1 MFHGGWSSGYYDTAP
16 DGGWGWVVTFSCFVV
31 HVLVMGSQY
40 AFSVFFNAL
49 VADSELGGDSA
60 TISLVG
66 SISAAMMLAGSYPAG
81 ALVNK
86 FGVRVVMQAGSL
98 LLGGGLVLSSFVPQ
112 MWMLYVTNGLVVG
125 IGYALT
131 WAPAMIGISR
141 YFSSN
146 RAFAT
151 GLAVS
156 GSGIGMMMMG
166 LLSNFLIQSHGWRTS
181 TRWIA
186 LVSSLGNFLAACVMY
201 PVEPPLSNGEKAEPW
216 KPAVDCS
223 VHRGTEKDFLHAEAG
238 FAVDREQEEA
248 YHDLPL
254 IESAVPLEPAIEY
267 SIHGEFSRVQ
277 SGFTAQQGEAY
288 HDLAAVALGVPYL
301 PSEPAVE
308 SSVHGEVSE
317 TEIGFAVI
325 QGQACLDLESGV
337 SYTPLEPAVE
347 SSVHGEV
354 SEAEIGFAVIQG
366 EACLDLES
374 GVSYTPLEPAV
385 ESSVHGEVSEAEIG
399 FAVIQGEVCLDL
411 ASPAPLLINSTAS
424 PLSVDVIDNSSDSPR
439 KDSVV
444 SDAGSEPHSVVL
456 AVVMGPA
463 VEREL
468 TAGEILREPGFAAF
482 SFSLLVLS
490 SCIYV
495 PATYI
500 TVFATGAGALNA
512 DEAAAVVTLTG
523 LSSTVGRIAFGRLT
537 KVRPGTLHPLTLRHS
552 RAVLSA
558 VR

>member
-308 SSVHGEVSE
+308 SSFHGEVSE
-317 TEIGFAVI
+317 T
-325 QGQACLDLESGV
+325 
-337 SYTPLEPAVE
+337 
-347 SSVHGEV
+347 
-354 SEAEIGFAVIQG
+354 EIGFAVIQG

>member
-317 TEIGFAVI
+317 
-325 QGQACLDLESGV
+325 
-337 SYTPLEPAVE
+337 
-347 SSVHGEV
+347 
-354 SEAEIGFAVIQG
+354 AEIGFAVIQG

>member
-1 MFHGGWSSGYYDTAP
+1 
-16 DGGWGWVVTFSCFVV
+16 
-31 HVLVMGSQY
+31 MGSQY

-366 EACLDLES
+366 E
-374 GVSYTPLEPAV
+374 
-385 ESSVHGEVSEAEIG
+385 
-399 FAVIQGEVCLDL
+399 VCLDL

>member
-325 QGQACLDLESGV
+325 QG
-337 SYTPLEPAVE
+337 
-347 SSVHGEV
+347 
-354 SEAEIGFAVIQG
+354 

>member
-366 EACLDLES
+366 E
-374 GVSYTPLEPAV
+374 
-385 ESSVHGEVSEAEIG
+385 
-399 FAVIQGEVCLDL
+399 VCLDL

>member
-301 PSEPAVE
+301 P
-308 SSVHGEVSE
+308 
-317 TEIGFAVI
+317 
-325 QGQACLDLESGV
+325 
-337 SYTPLEPAVE
+337 LEPAVE

>member
-186 LVSSLGNFLAACVMY
+186 LVSGLGNFLAACVMY
-201 PVEPPLSNGEKAEPW
+201 PVEPPLSNGEKAVPLEP
-216 KPAVDCS
+216 ANDCS
-223 VHRGTEKDFLHAEAG
+223 VHHGTKKDFLHSGAG
-238 FAVDREQEEA
+238 FAVDGEQEKA
-248 YHDLPL
+248 YHDLLL
-254 IESAVPLEPAIEY
+254 IESAVPLEPAIEH

-277 SGFTAQQGEAY
+277 SSFAAQHGEAY
-288 HDLAAVALGVPYL
+288 HDLAVVALGAPYM

-308 SSVHGEVSE
+308 YSLHGEVSQAE
-317 TEIGFAVI
+317 VGFAV
-325 QGQACLDLESGV
+325 E
-337 SYTPLEPAVE
+337 
-347 SSVHGEV
+347 
-354 SEAEIGFAVIQG
+354 QG

-385 ESSVHGEVSEAEIG
+385 ESSVHGEVSQAEVG
-399 FAVIQGEVCLDL
+399 FAVEQGEACFDL
-411 ASPAPLLINSTAS
+411 ASPAPFLINSTAS
-424 PLSVDVIDNSSDSPR
+424 PLSVDAIDDSYDAPQ

-444 SDAGSEPHSVVL
+444 SDVGSEPHSVVL
-456 AVVMGPA
+456 AVVVGPA

-482 SFSLLVLS
+482 CFSLLVLS

-495 PATYI
+495 PATFI
-500 TVFATGAGALNA
+500 TVFATDAGALNA
-512 DEAAAVVTLTG
+512 DEAAAVVTVTG
-523 LSSTVGRIAFGRLT
+523 LSSTAGRIAFGRLT

-552 RAVLSA
+552 PAVLSA

>member
-1 MFHGGWSSGYYDTAP
+1 
-16 DGGWGWVVTFSCFVV
+16 
-31 HVLVMGSQY
+31 MGSQY

-98 LLGGGLVLSSFVPQ
+98 LLGGGLVLSSFVSQ

-125 IGYALT
+125 MGYALT

-317 TEIGFAVI
+317 T
-325 QGQACLDLESGV
+325 
-337 SYTPLEPAVE
+337 
-347 SSVHGEV
+347 
-354 SEAEIGFAVIQG
+354 EIGFAVIQG